1 MENLIKRNLE
11 EYIRKTFRVKSNGK
25 KKKERKYLDL
35 VNCITVLFGREEKK
49 FLR

>member
-25 KKKERKYLDL
+25 KKERKK
-35 VNCITVLFGREEKK
+35 VFRFGKLYYG
-49 FLR
+49 FIW